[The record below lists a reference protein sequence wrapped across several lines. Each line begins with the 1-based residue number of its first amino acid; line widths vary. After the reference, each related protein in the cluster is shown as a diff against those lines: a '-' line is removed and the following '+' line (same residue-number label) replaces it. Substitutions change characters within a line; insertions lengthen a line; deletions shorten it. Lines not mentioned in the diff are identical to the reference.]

1 MSFLDFLFPGPPFFL
16 QPIPTEPS
24 GGFPPYSPKG
34 GGGSP
39 PSGGSGPNTPS
50 VQAASVNIPTSNGGV
65 FAQAQIALFPCFSV
79 QNNRVE
85 YHSFDPTQ
93 GYNDPYADSENH
105 WRVEQVAPY
114 RQATVRRIILT
125 YRDMGQVVATFT
137 VTGSNDVQQVVS
149 TSTPVGFGNKIPTGR
164 LMTVPVNL
172 LLTALNPQVSV
183 FREKN
188 EGPLSI
194 VQIVVVGEVEENS
207 L

>member
-1 MSFLDFLFPGPPFFL
+1 MAQIIRSIPP
-16 QPIPTEPS
+16 IIS
-24 GGFPPYSPKG
+24 PPYPKG
-34 GGGSP
+34 GGGSTT
-39 PSGGSGPNTPS
+39 PSGNSPGTG
-50 VQAASVNIPTSNGGV
+50 VQAASINIPTSNGGV
-65 FAQAQIALFPCFSV
+65 FAQQQIALFPCFNTIS
-79 QNNRVE
+79 NRNE
-85 YHSFDPTQ
+85 FHSFDPTQ
-93 GYNDPYADSENH
+93 GFNDPVASSEYH
-105 WRVEQVAPY
+105 WRVEQIAPY

-137 VTGSNDVQQVVS
+137 VTGSNDAQQVVS